1 MPLISRLPIF
11 TQELFYYQID
21 NLSEW
26 QEKIQHIIM
35 AEETNLKTE
44 PSERCNVFAGRTDW
58 NSHQRYKA
66 LDDLGTE
73 IRLSLED
80 FIRKEG
86 YDIPTLALHECWVN
100 WYKKDEHAV
109 PHKHDNF
116 LAVVLFLNVED
127 SESYFFVH
135 ADNNAVLQKKETN
148 HVTYNNLKQINVKD
162 GTVIFFDGK
171 VMHSVSANKSNK
183 TRVTVAFNFVPIYD
197 EIRHEHK

>member
-1 MPLISRLPIF
+1 M
-11 TQELFYYQID
+11 
-21 NLSEW
+21 
-26 QEKIQHIIM
+26 
-35 AEETNLKTE
+35 
-44 PSERCNVFAGRTDW
+44 
-58 NSHQRYKA
+58 
-66 LDDLGTE
+66 
-73 IRLSLED
+73 
-80 FIRKEG
+80 
-86 YDIPTLALHECWVN
+86 
-100 WYKKDEHAV
+100 